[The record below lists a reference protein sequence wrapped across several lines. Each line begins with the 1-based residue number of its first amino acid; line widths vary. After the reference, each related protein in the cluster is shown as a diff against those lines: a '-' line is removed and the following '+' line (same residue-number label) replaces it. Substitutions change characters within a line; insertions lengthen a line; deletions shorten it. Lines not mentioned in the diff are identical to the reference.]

1 MLGELDKLF
10 RDDGNLPLFKNSAR
24 VSENGWTDD
33 FLCEEW
39 FHTVFIPQSKARNTS
54 GAPIL
59 LILGGHGSHITKAMC
74 QLAIDNNIEIF
85 CLPAHTT
92 HKTQP
97 LDVGIFGPL
106 QLHWMQ
112 RCDEVLDKTGE
123 EIPILEFIKEYMATQ
138 GLAFKPDTIMSA
150 FARCGICPLNPNI
163 FCYAQAL
170 GIVDVGALLVELSG
184 G

>member
-1 MLGELDKLF
+1 MLGELDKPF
-10 RDDGNLPLFKNSAR
+10 GDDGNLPLFNNSAR
-24 VSENGWTDD
+24 VSENGWTDE

-59 LILGGHGSHITKAMC
+59 LILDGHGSHITKAMR

-106 QLHWMQ
+106 QLHWMR

-123 EIPILEFIKEYMATQ
+123 EIPILEFIKEYMATLSLLRVVVTRIAKSQLQ
-138 GLAFKPDTIMSA
+138 GSCSGLRTWF
-150 FARCGICPLNPNI
+150 GI
-163 FCYAQAL
+163 
-170 GIVDVGALLVELSG
+170 G
-184 G
+184 